1 MTNQTLPIGKFSE
14 QELARLE
21 RQMCGLTDSA
31 NLATMSWNAARMTE
45 EFLIHRL
52 TPEQLFALERIIAF
66 KWSGS
71 DSIDQIHIEQG
82 KIAWGNWMFGVSVD
96 DFIDALRFVVK
107 PFMNSKQEVPDQLV
121 LLGVRR
127 REPKQ

>member
-1 MTNQTLPIGKFSE
+1 MTNQTLPIGKISE

-66 KWSGS
+66 KWNRS
-71 DSIDQIHIEQG
+71 DSFDKIRIEQG
-82 KIAWGNWMFGVSVD
+82 KIAWGNWLQGVSVD
-96 DFIDALRFVVK
+96 DFVDVLRFVVK
-107 PFMNSKQEVPDQLV
+107 PFMSSEQEVPHQLL

-127 REPKQ
+127 RESKQ